1 MGFQYTE
8 VLRVYFFSSVYFFSM
23 PFFAMPARPNGRA
36 LLMSQTPH
44 EGYPPRGH
52 GDRLFFDNSLLV
64 AFRPVFTITDFL
76 LPSSTAI
83 KFQLK
88 HSPYQLFLPLDHY
101 IFWRLAV
108 TASPDELY
116 DMMADASDV
125 QHECPPQDKQAN
137 HLEMSTDS
145 ACSESLLMFH
155 RNCENRSIDFC
166 MGKHEEMKRDFQP
179 IWIIMAFAGVQKI
192 GFHHYHMGIVLLP
205 KEYKGYMFQE
215 PPAQCA
221 FRHFHPIMEA
231 QNHSFRDD
239 ESLPPLEDTEEMD
252 FEY

>member
-1 MGFQYTE
+1 
-8 VLRVYFFSSVYFFSM
+8 
-23 PFFAMPARPNGRA
+23 
-36 LLMSQTPH
+36 
-44 EGYPPRGH
+44 
-52 GDRLFFDNSLLV
+52 
-64 AFRPVFTITDFL
+64 
-76 LPSSTAI
+76 
-83 KFQLK
+83 
-88 HSPYQLFLPLDHY
+88 
-101 IFWRLAV
+101 
-108 TASPDELY
+108 
-116 DMMADASDV
+116 MADASDV
-125 QHECPPQDKQAN
+125 QHERPSQDEQAN

-145 ACSESLLMFH
+145 TCSESLLKFH

-215 PPAQCA
+215 ALAQCA
-221 FRHFHPIMEA
+221 FRHFHPILEA

-239 ESLPPLEDTEEMD
+239 ESLPPLEGTEEMD